1 MSIVPID
8 TDPSPHP
15 NGELS
20 LQVVALPADLNQHGL
35 IHGGWLSS
43 YMDMACNLAC
53 TRIAHGKVATVAI
66 DYISF
71 LSPIQVGM
79 VVGCYT
85 RIRGVGRSSVRIEVE
100 AWVQELPPAADWI
113 KAAQGEFIF
122 VAIDDKGRT
131 RAITRG

>member
-1 MSIVPID
+1 MSIVSID

-20 LQVVALPADLNQHGL
+20 LQVVALPADVNQHGL
-35 IHGGWLSS
+35 IHGGWLSAQ
-43 YMDMACNLAC
+43 MDMACNLAC
-53 TRIAHGKVATVAI
+53 TRVAQGKVATVAI

-71 LSPIQVGM
+71 LSPVRVGM

-85 RIRGVGRSSVRIEVE
+85 RIRGVGRSSIRVEVE
-100 AWVQELPPAADWI
+100 AWVNEVAATSEWT
-113 KAAQGEFIF
+113 KVAQGELVF

-131 RAITRG
+131 RAIPKN